1 MIAHL
6 SGKLIRKTERTLILD
21 VNGVGYLVNCPAPL
35 LEKAELHLP
44 LDLHI
49 HTVVRE
55 DDLSLYGFEELED
68 LELFQLFIS
77 VNGVG
82 PRLGLDLFATS
93 IDTIKKAILE
103 NNTHA
108 LTQMKGIGKKTAER
122 IILELKDKLGD
133 LGYDESKVTKTK
145 QKNDVPD
152 DVLHALIGLGYHQ
165 KDITRVFRSIKT
177 PLENSEDLIKYFLK
191 NI

>member
-1 MIAHL
+1 
-6 SGKLIRKTERTLILD
+6 
-21 VNGVGYLVNCPAPL
+21 VNGVGYLVNSPAPL

-55 DDLSLYGFEELED
+55 DDLSLYGFETLED
-68 LELFQLFIS
+68 LGLFQLLIS

-82 PRLGLDLFATS
+82 PRLGMDLFATS

-103 NNTHA
+103 NNTQA

-133 LGYDESKVTKTK
+133 LGYDEANVIKSKPKD
-145 QKNDVPD
+145 DVPD
-152 DVLHALIGLGYHQ
+152 DVLHALIGLGYHH
-165 KDITRVFRSIKT
+165 KDITRVFRSIKS
-177 PLENSEDLIKYFLK
+177 PLETSEDLIKYFLK